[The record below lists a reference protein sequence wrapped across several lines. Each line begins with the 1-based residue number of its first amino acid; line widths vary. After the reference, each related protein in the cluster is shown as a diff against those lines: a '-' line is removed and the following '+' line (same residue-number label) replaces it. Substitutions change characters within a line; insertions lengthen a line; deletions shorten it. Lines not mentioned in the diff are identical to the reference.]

1 MTDSCHC
8 ERFVRSNLVR
18 LLRSLRNDYI
28 PRMNERLPE
37 GKINMAAGG
46 TTGELA
52 QLFVRLGFTAFG
64 GPAAH
69 IAMMEDEV
77 VARRRWFTHE
87 EFLDMLGVT
96 NLIPGPNS
104 TEMALHIGYR
114 RGGLQGLV
122 VAGASFILPAM
133 LVTLAFAAVYTAYGT
148 VPALGTIMGGIRAA
162 IIAVILGAVSRLG
175 KPLVKNPFQAALG
188 TVVGVLS
195 VLRVDALALLLVA
208 GAAGIAWKERGK
220 IRRLAAAIAPLPA
233 ALCTLRGALPPGAS
247 SLSSPPEGATLTGL
261 GLFFLK
267 IGSILYGGGYVLV
280 AFLQQGLVEGRGWLT
295 QSKLLDAIAVGQ
307 FTPGP
312 ILSTATFIGYTLFG
326 IPGAIVSTGA
336 IFLPSFVFVTAVGP
350 FVPKLRKS
358 EAMKGFLDG
367 VNAGALGLMAGVCIT
382 LGIATLTGVTA
393 ICIFVVAAVVVF
405 RWRVNAAW
413 IVAGAAAAGWV
424 AGLF

>member
-1 MTDSCHC
+1 
-8 ERFVRSNLVR
+8 
-18 LLRSLRNDYI
+18 
-28 PRMNERLPE
+28 
-37 GKINMAAGG
+37 
-46 TTGELA
+46 
-52 QLFVRLGFTAFG
+52 
-64 GPAAH
+64 
-69 IAMMEDEV
+69 
-77 VARRRWFTHE
+77 
-87 EFLDMLGVT
+87 VT

-247 SLSSPPEGATLTGL
+247 SLPSPPEGATLTGL

-382 LGIATLTGVTA
+382 LGIATLTGVAA

>member
-1 MTDSCHC
+1 
-8 ERFVRSNLVR
+8 V
-18 LLRSLRNDYI
+18 
-28 PRMNERLPE
+28 NERLPE
-37 GKINMAAGG
+37 GKINLAASGATGVQGG
-46 TTGELA
+46 GGAGTAELA
-52 QLFVRLGFTAFG
+52 KLFVRLGFTAFG

-69 IAMMEDEV
+69 IAMMEEEV
-77 VARRRWFTHE
+77 VTRRRWFTHE

-114 RGGLQGLV
+114 RGGVKGLIIS
-122 VAGASFILPAM
+122 GASFILPAM
-133 LVTLAFAAVYTAYGT
+133 AVTLSFAAIYTAYGT
-148 VPALGTIMGGIRAA
+148 VPELGTIMLGVRAA
-162 IIAVILGAVSRLG
+162 IIAVILGAVVRLG
-175 KPLVKNPFQAALG
+175 KPLLKNRFQVAVGAA
-188 TVVGVLS
+188 VAILS
-195 VLRVDALALLLVA
+195 VLRVDALLLLVIA
-208 GAAGIAWKERGK
+208 GAAGIAWKERERF
-220 IRRLAAAIAPLPA
+220 RRMIGALAPLPA
-233 ALCTLRGALPPGAS
+233 AFLPLRAS
-247 SLSSPPEGATLTGL
+247 LLQTAASVPSPAAGGATLTGL

-267 IGSILYGGGYVLV
+267 VGSILYGGGYVLV

-367 VNAGALGLMAGVCIT
+367 VNAGALGLMAGVCVS
-382 LGIATLTGVTA
+382 LGIATLTGVA
-393 ICIFVVAAVVVF
+393 AACIFAAALLVLF

-413 IVAGAAAAGWV
+413 IVAGGAVAGWV

>member
-1 MTDSCHC
+1 
-8 ERFVRSNLVR
+8 
-18 LLRSLRNDYI
+18 
-28 PRMNERLPE
+28 MNERLPE
-37 GKINMAAGG
+37 GKINTADGGAAR
-46 TTGELA
+46 ELA
-52 QLFVRLGFTAFG
+52 ALFVRMGFTAFG

-69 IAMMEDEV
+69 IAMMEEEV

-114 RGGLQGLV
+114 RGGLKGLV
-122 VAGASFILPAM
+122 VAGVSFILPAM
-133 LVTLAFAAVYTAYGT
+133 LVTLAFAAVYTAYGA
-148 VPALGTIMGGIRAA
+148 VPELGTIMRGVRAA

-175 KPLVKNPFQAALG
+175 KPLLRNPFQVAAG
-188 TVVGVLS
+188 TAVAVLS
-195 VLRVDALALLLVA
+195 ILRIDALVLLFIA
-208 GAAGIAWKERGK
+208 GAAGIVWKEREK
-220 IRRLAAAIAPLPA
+220 IRRIAAALVPLPA
-233 ALCTLRGALPPGAS
+233 ALLTVRAALLPGAS
-247 SLSSPPEGATLTGL
+247 PLPSAPEGATLAGL

-295 QSKLLDAIAVGQ
+295 QSRLLDAIAVGQ

-326 IPGAIVSTGA
+326 VPGAIVSTGA

-367 VNAGALGLMAGVCIT
+367 VNAGALGLMAGVCVT
-382 LGIATLTGVTA
+382 LGIATLTGAAA
-393 ICIFVVAAVVVF
+393 ICIFVAAAVVVF

-413 IVAGAAAAGWV
+413 IVVGAAAAGWV